1 MHVWGIL
8 ELFGSREQIQPERLE
23 IKCSVFHVS
32 LSVFGKKTHNH
43 MQKMDEQSRLT
54 KDEETVQN
62 NVDEQVP
69 RKQSE
74 NVLLVA
80 HELAKAGDELLQRFS
95 KVKVKQD
102 TLWDNVKRYVLIVTF
117 RLLFGIV

>member
-1 MHVWGIL
+1 MEKDPQPHV
-8 ELFGSREQIQPERLE
+8 
-23 IKCSVFHVS
+23 
-32 LSVFGKKTHNH
+32 
-43 MQKMDEQSRLT
+43 KMDEQSRLT

-74 NVLLVA
+74 NALLVA

-102 TLWDNVKRYVLIVTF
+102 TLWDNVKRYVFIVTF
-117 RLLFGIV
+117 RLLLGIV